1 MRGRG
6 DMDDLIVRLTKGQ
19 VDRLGDRLR
28 KGDIGDDDLRLLDN
42 YRRSFSEAYEIVVGQ
57 IRDQLGLEPTGRQ
70 EKTTPSIKAKLRRQ
84 SIRLSQ
90 MQDIAGCRIVVT
102 DLLTQDEAVGR
113 LNTSFDNVEIDDRR
127 EKPSHGYRA
136 VHVIVEISGKLIE
149 IQVRTALQ
157 HLWAEVSEKLADVD
171 PSIKYGVGDRDMLI
185 ALNVMS
191 KKIRDQELTEAAYF
205 RIMDSD
211 DEDEIIPEGPKLTE
225 IMEGRLS
232 IVRMLEV
239 LGEVLPRMKG
249 QNR

>member
-1 MRGRG
+1 MLPPA
-6 DMDDLIVRLTKGQ
+6 DLTKSQ
-19 VDRLGDRLR
+19 VDRLGERLR
-28 KGDIGDDDLRLLDN
+28 KGDISDDDLRLLDR
-42 YRRSFSEAYEIVVGQ
+42 YKRSFSDSYEIVVGQ
-57 IRDQLGLEPTGRQ
+57 IRNQLGLEPTGRQ
-70 EKTTPSIKAKLRRQ
+70 EKTTTSIKEKLRRQ

-102 DLLTQDEAVGR
+102 DLLTQDEAVER
-113 LNTSFDNVEIDDRR
+113 LKTSFDRIEIDDRR

-136 VHVIVEISGKLIE
+136 VHVVVEISGKLIE

-171 PSIKYGVGDRDMLI
+171 PSIKYGGGDRDMLI

-191 KKIRDQELTEAAYF
+191 KKINDQELAEAAHF

-211 DEDEIIPEGPKLTE
+211 NEDEIFREGPKFPE
-225 IMEGRLS
+225 IMDGRLS
-232 IVRMLEV
+232 IVGMLEAI
-239 LGEVLPRMKG
+239 GEVLPRMKG